1 MISRYKC
8 SGSCNLVDDLFKKL
22 WVPSKVIQL
31 MFKVFNIVTIR
42 NETKN
47 IWWNN
52 ICPMIFHVNASL
64 IVHHVIQIKNGIM
77 INASASVKIIIDT
90 KKIIVEP

>member
-1 MISRYKC
+1 
-8 SGSCNLVDDLFKKL
+8 
-22 WVPSKVIQL
+22 

-52 ICPMIFHVNASL
+52 ICPMIFHVNANL
-64 IVHHVIQIKNGIM
+64 IVHHVIQRDNDKCQCECKNYHWYKKDYSGTLAHAFLGI
-77 INASASVKIIIDT
+77 A
-90 KKIIVEP
+90 